1 MGAAMSKHQLTIKK
15 FRVADIR
22 VLGKHRPLVKEKVR
36 VLADS
41 IKAIGL
47 KTPPT
52 VRLSKKGPVLI
63 TGHHRLAAAKLLG
76 LSRID
81 CSVMRGDKID
91 RQLWRIAENLHRGDL
106 TKLQRAEN
114 IKKWDELIKK
124 RGKGGQAAQP
134 GGRQPHDKGLSKTAK
149 QLNISREAVRRSKK
163 IAGISPKA
171 KKAAKKAGLD
181 DNQSALLKAA
191 KKSTPKG
198 QTKKVRELA
207 KSKQASRGHSPSPRE
222 VKQLKALKK
231 AYAAAYKFKK
241 AWKRATVAV
250 RQKFIKKILQP
261 SI

>member
-1 MGAAMSKHQLTIKK
+1 MGAAMSKHQPTIKN

-36 VLADS
+36 MLADS

-52 VRLSKKGPVLI
+52 VRLSKKGPVLV
-63 TGHHRLAAAKLLG
+63 TGRHRLAAVKKLG
-76 LSRID
+76 RNHIP
-81 CSVMRGDKID
+81 CIVMRGDKID

-149 QLNISREAVRRSKK
+149 QLGISREAVRRSKK

-171 KKAAKKAGLD
+171 KKAAKKEKLD
-181 DNQSALLKAA
+181 DNQAALLKAA

-198 QTKKVRELA
+198 QTKTLRELA
-207 KSKQASRGHSPSPRE
+207 KNKQASRGHSPSPRE

-231 AYAAAYKFKK
+231 AYAGARKFKK
-241 AWKRATVAV
+241 AWKRASAAV
-250 RQKFIKKILQP
+250 RQKFVKSVLQP